1 MESLSHLSRDAPPAR
16 PSRPVLTHLFAFRA
30 VAIVVI
36 LAGHCVRLFDWDGL
50 TRVMF
55 FLLDLL
61 ENGTV
66 LFVFIAGYLFEYL
79 AGRFSYRSYLRGKL
93 HDVILP
99 YLLVSVPALI
109 YDVLLHDKSQI
120 YPQLVDQGWFY
131 KVGWF
136 LLQGGAGLNFPLWFI
151 PMIGLYYL
159 ASPAFMVLVRHPRLY
174 AVLPLLVVL
183 SALIHRP
190 AHDNLATLHQA
201 AYFLS
206 AYVAGMWASH
216 SRARLEPM
224 LQKHWLPLTLGLG
237 AMIIAQWRWSPFH
250 GNYQGRAPFS
260 VEHGLIDWTVLQKL
274 LMCFVLLGFTARWYT
289 RRVRG
294 VDLLAELSF
303 PIFFLHAYFIF
314 LFQSALGPPQPDG
327 SLMLYAA
334 GAGSILLA
342 STLLALSLKSAL
354 GRNSRWVIGA

>member
-1 MESLSHLSRDAPPAR
+1 
-16 PSRPVLTHLFAFRA
+16 
-30 VAIVVI
+30 
-36 LAGHCVRLFDWDGL
+36 
-50 TRVMF
+50 
-55 FLLDLL
+55 
-61 ENGTV
+61 
-66 LFVFIAGYLFEYL
+66 
-79 AGRFSYRSYLRGKL
+79 
-93 HDVILP
+93 
-99 YLLVSVPALI
+99 
-109 YDVLLHDKSQI
+109 
-120 YPQLVDQGWFY
+120 
-131 KVGWF
+131 
-136 LLQGGAGLNFPLWFI
+136 
-151 PMIGLYYL
+151 
-159 ASPAFMVLVRHPRLY
+159 
-174 AVLPLLVVL
+174 
-183 SALIHRP
+183 
-190 AHDNLATLHQA
+190 
-201 AYFLS
+201 
-206 AYVAGMWASH
+206 MWASH

>member
-1 MESLSHLSRDAPPAR
+1 
-16 PSRPVLTHLFAFRA
+16 
-30 VAIVVI
+30 
-36 LAGHCVRLFDWDGL
+36 
-50 TRVMF
+50 
-55 FLLDLL
+55 
-61 ENGTV
+61 
-66 LFVFIAGYLFEYL
+66 
-79 AGRFSYRSYLRGKL
+79 
-93 HDVILP
+93 
-99 YLLVSVPALI
+99 
-109 YDVLLHDKSQI
+109 
-120 YPQLVDQGWFY
+120 
-131 KVGWF
+131 
-136 LLQGGAGLNFPLWFI
+136 
-151 PMIGLYYL
+151 
-159 ASPAFMVLVRHPRLY
+159 
-174 AVLPLLVVL
+174 VLPLLVVL

-250 GNYQGRAPFS
+250 GNYQGRGPFS
-260 VEHGLIDWTVLQKL
+260 FEHGLIDWTVLQKL

-303 PIFFLHAYFIF
+303 PIFFIHAYVLF
-314 LFQSALGPPQPDG
+314 LFGWAFKPGKPEG
-327 SLMLYAA
+327 SLALYVVTTA
-334 GAGSILLA
+334 GLFLA
-342 STLLALSLKSAL
+342 CVLVTWTLRAAL